1 MKRMLTTMTLSSI
14 LLLAAC
20 DQQEQATQTPAKTA
34 QDQSS
39 QQSNLIKPSAE
50 LLARLNFARVEEVDW
65 HTQLKVSGSIELDEK
80 RVARVGTTVSGR
92 VTEVKLLRGDLVKK
106 GDVLAMVH
114 SPVLA
119 EAQLTYLQA
128 QSQYDL
134 LRKAAARAQL
144 LFNEGVIAA
153 AEQQRRESE
162 LISSEAEWQAAR
174 DRMHILGMTDADIKQ
189 LERSR
194 KIQSVTALRAP
205 IDGVVIDRKV
215 SQGQVLEPAD
225 LAYTLANLSQI
236 WVVGEVPE
244 RYSADMYRDKAV
256 TVTIPALAGEERKT
270 RLSYVA
276 DTVTSQTRTLRVR
289 AVLDNQD
296 GRLKPDMLATLII
309 EGKVKKRLA
318 IPETAIVRE
327 ENSDKVFVQVTPG
340 QFELVSVK
348 LGDEEEGKRPVESG
362 LKAGQ
367 EIVVDGVFY
376 LNADRL
382 LKQQG
387 E

>member
-1 MKRMLTTMTLSSI
+1 M
-14 LLLAAC
+14 
-20 DQQEQATQTPAKTA
+20 
-34 QDQSS
+34 
-39 QQSNLIKPSAE
+39 
-50 LLARLNFARVEEVDW
+50 
-65 HTQLKVSGSIELDEK
+65 
-80 RVARVGTTVSGR
+80 
-92 VTEVKLLRGDLVKK
+92 
-106 GDVLAMVH
+106 
-114 SPVLA
+114 
-119 EAQLTYLQA
+119 
-128 QSQYDL
+128 
-134 LRKAAARAQL
+134 
-144 LFNEGVIAA
+144 IAA

-162 LISSEAEWQAAR
+162 LVSSEAEWQAAR
-174 DRMHILGMTDADIKQ
+174 DRMHILGMTDVDIKQ

-194 KIQSVTALRAP
+194 KIQSITALRAP

-225 LAYTLANLSQI
+225 LAYTIADLSQI

-244 RYSADMYRDKAV
+244 RYSSEMYREKAV

-270 RLSYVA
+270 QLSYVA
-276 DTVTSQTRTLRVR
+276 DTVTPQTRTLRVR
-289 AVLDNQD
+289 AVLDNSD

-309 EGKVKKRLA
+309 EGKAKKRLA

-327 ENSDKVFVQVTPG
+327 DNSDKVFVQVGQG

-348 LGDEEEGKRPVESG
+348 LGEEENGLRPVESG
-362 LKAGQ
+362 LKQGQ
-367 EIVVDGVFY
+367 EIVSDGVFY

>member
-1 MKRMLTTMTLSSI
+1 MKKILTTMTLSSI

-20 DQQEQATQTPAKTA
+20 DQSDKAADAKA
-34 QDQSS
+34 PQDQTS
-39 QQSNLIKPSAE
+39 QNQALVKPSAE
-50 LLARLNFARVEEVDW
+50 LLARLSFAKVEEVDW
-65 HTQLKVSGSIELDEK
+65 RTQLKVSGSIELDEK

-92 VTEVKLLRGDLVKK
+92 VTEIKVLRGDQVKK

-134 LRKAAARAQL
+134 ARKAAARAQL
-144 LFNEGVIAA
+144 LFKEGVIAA

-162 LISSEAEWQAAR
+162 LVSNEAEWQAAR

-194 KIQSVTALRAP
+194 KIQSVTSLRAP

-225 LAYTLANLSQI
+225 LAYTIADLAQI

-244 RYSADMYRDKAV
+244 RYSADMYREKAV
-256 TVTIPALAGEERKT
+256 TVTIPALASEERKT
-270 RLSYVA
+270 QLSYVA
-276 DTVTSQTRTLRVR
+276 DTVTPQTRTLRVR

-309 EGKVKKRLA
+309 EGKAKKRLA

-327 ENSDKVFVQVTPG
+327 ENVDKVFIKVAPD
-340 QFELVSVK
+340 QFELITVK
-348 LGDEEEGKRPVESG
+348 LGEEENGKRPVESG

-367 EIVVDGVFY
+367 EIVSDGVFY

-382 LKQQG
+382 LKLNG

>member
-1 MKRMLTTMTLSSI
+1 MKKILTTMTLSSI

-20 DQQEQATQTPAKTA
+20 DQSDKAADAAKA
-34 QDQSS
+34 PQDQTS
-39 QQSNLIKPSAE
+39 QNQALVKPSAE
-50 LLARLNFARVEEVDW
+50 LLARLSFTKVEEVDW
-65 HTQLKVSGSIELDEK
+65 RTQLKVSGSIELDEK

-92 VTEVKLLRGDLVKK
+92 VTEIKVLRGDQVKK

-134 LRKAAARAQL
+134 ARKAAARAQL
-144 LFNEGVIAA
+144 LFKEGVIAA

-162 LISSEAEWQAAR
+162 LVSNEAEWQAAR

-194 KIQSVTALRAP
+194 KIQSVTSLRAP

-225 LAYTLANLSQI
+225 LAYTIADLAQI

-244 RYSADMYRDKAV
+244 RYSADMYREKAV
-256 TVTIPALAGEERKT
+256 TVTIPALASEERKT
-270 RLSYVA
+270 QLSYVA
-276 DTVTSQTRTLRVR
+276 DTVTPQTRTLRVR

-309 EGKVKKRLA
+309 EGKAKKRLA

-327 ENSDKVFVQVTPG
+327 ENVDKVFIKVSAD
-340 QFELVSVK
+340 QFELITVK
-348 LGDEEEGKRPVESG
+348 LGEEENGKRPVESG

-367 EIVVDGVFY
+367 EIVSDGVFY

-382 LKQQG
+382 LKLNG

>member
-1 MKRMLTTMTLSSI
+1 MKKILTTMTLSSI

-20 DQQEQATQTPAKTA
+20 DQSDKATDAVKAP
-34 QDQSS
+34 QDQTT
-39 QQSNLIKPSAE
+39 QNQAFIKPSPE
-50 LLARLNFARVEEVDW
+50 LLSRLRFTQVEEIDW
-65 HTQLKVSGSIELDEK
+65 RSQLKVSGSIELDEK

-92 VTEVKLLRGDLVKK
+92 VTEIKVLRGDQVKK

-128 QSQYDL
+128 QSHYDL
-134 LRKAAARAQL
+134 SRKAAARAQL
-144 LFNEGVIAA
+144 LFKEGVIAA
-153 AEQQRRESE
+153 AEQQRRDSE
-162 LISSEAEWQAAR
+162 LVSSEAEWQAAR

-194 KIQSVTALRAP
+194 KIQSITALRAP
-205 IDGVVIDRKV
+205 IDGVVIDRNV

-225 LAYTLANLSQI
+225 LAYTIADLSQI

-244 RYSADMYRDKAV
+244 RYSSEMYREKAV

-270 RLSYVA
+270 QLSYVA
-276 DTVTSQTRTLRVR
+276 DTVTPQTRTLRVR
-289 AVLDNQD
+289 AVLDNSD

-309 EGKVKKRLA
+309 EGKAKKRLA

-327 ENSDKVFVQVTPG
+327 DNSDKVFVQVGQG

-348 LGDEEEGKRPVESG
+348 LGEEENGLRPVESG
-362 LKAGQ
+362 LKQGQ
-367 EIVVDGVFY
+367 EIVSDGVFY

>member
-1 MKRMLTTMTLSSI
+1 MKKILTTMTLSSI

-20 DQQEQATQTPAKTA
+20 DQSDKTSEATKAP

-39 QQSNLIKPSAE
+39 QNHSLVKPSAE
-50 LLARLNFARVEEVDW
+50 LLARLSFNSVEEVDW
-65 HTQLKVSGSIELDEK
+65 RTQLKVSGSIELDEK

-92 VTEVKLLRGDLVKK
+92 VTEIKVLRGDQVKK

-134 LRKAAARAQL
+134 ARKAAARAQL
-144 LFNEGVIAA
+144 LFKEGVIAA

-162 LISSEAEWQAAR
+162 LVSSEAEWQAAR

-205 IDGVVIDRKV
+205 INGVVIDRKV

-225 LAYTLANLSQI
+225 LAYTIADLSQI

-244 RYSADMYRDKAV
+244 RYSADMYREKAV

-270 RLSYVA
+270 QLSYVA
-276 DTVTSQTRTLRVR
+276 DTVTPQTRTLRVR
-289 AVLDNQD
+289 AVLDNSD

-309 EGKVKKRLA
+309 EGKAKKRLA

-327 ENSDKVFVQVTPG
+327 ENNDKVFVQLAPG

-348 LGDEEEGKRPVESG
+348 LGEEENGLRPVESG
-362 LKAGQ
+362 LKQGQ
-367 EIVVDGVFY
+367 QIVVEGVFY

>member
-1 MKRMLTTMTLSSI
+1 MKKILTTMTLSSI

-20 DQQEQATQTPAKTA
+20 DQSDKAADTAKA
-34 QDQSS
+34 PQDQTS
-39 QQSNLIKPSAE
+39 QNQAVVKPSAE
-50 LLARLNFARVEEVDW
+50 LLARLSFTKVEEVDW
-65 HTQLKVSGSIELDEK
+65 RTQLKVSGSIELDEK

-92 VTEVKLLRGDLVKK
+92 VTEIKVLRGDQVKK

-134 LRKAAARAQL
+134 ARKAAARAQL
-144 LFNEGVIAA
+144 LFKEGVIAA

-162 LISSEAEWQAAR
+162 LVSNEAEWQAAR

-194 KIQSVTALRAP
+194 KIQSVTSLRAP

-225 LAYTLANLSQI
+225 LAYTIADLAQI

-244 RYSADMYRDKAV
+244 RYSADMYREKAV
-256 TVTIPALAGEERKT
+256 TVTIPALASEERKT
-270 RLSYVA
+270 QLSYVA
-276 DTVTSQTRTLRVR
+276 DTVTPQTRTLRVR

-309 EGKVKKRLA
+309 EGKAKKRLA

-327 ENSDKVFVQVTPG
+327 ENVDKVFIKVSAD
-340 QFELVSVK
+340 QFELITVK
-348 LGDEEEGKRPVESG
+348 LGEEENGKRPVESG

-367 EIVVDGVFY
+367 EIVSDGVFY

-382 LKQQG
+382 LKLNG

>member
-1 MKRMLTTMTLSSI
+1 MKKILTTMTLSSI

-20 DQQEQATQTPAKTA
+20 DQSDKASDAAKA
-34 QDQSS
+34 PQDQVSVN
-39 QQSNLIKPSAE
+39 QSVIKPSAE
-50 LLARLNFARVEEVDW
+50 LLARLVVSKVEAVDW
-65 HTQLKVSGSIELDEK
+65 TTQLKVSGSIELDEK

-92 VTEVKLLRGDLVKK
+92 VTEVKLLRGDFVKK

-119 EAQLTYLQA
+119 EAQLTYLQS
-128 QSQYDL
+128 QSRYDL
-134 LRKAAARAQL
+134 SRKAAARAQL

-162 LISSEAEWQAAR
+162 LVSSEAEWQAAR

-194 KIQSVTALRAP
+194 KIQSITALRAP

-225 LAYTLANLSQI
+225 LAYTIADLSQI

-244 RYSADMYRDKAV
+244 RYSSEMYREKAV
-256 TVTIPALAGEERKT
+256 TVTIPALAGEERRT
-270 RLSYVA
+270 QLSYVA
-276 DTVTSQTRTLRVR
+276 DTVTPQTRTLRVR
-289 AVLDNQD
+289 AVLDNRD

-309 EGKVKKRLA
+309 EGKAKKRLA

-327 ENSDKVFVQVTPG
+327 ENSDKVFVQVAQG
-340 QFELVSVK
+340 QFELISVK
-348 LGDEEEGKRPVESG
+348 LGEEENGLRPVESG
-362 LKAGQ
+362 LKQGQ
-367 EIVVDGVFY
+367 EIVSDGVFY

>member
-1 MKRMLTTMTLSSI
+1 MKKILTTMTLSSI

-20 DQQEQATQTPAKTA
+20 DQSEKVADATKAP
-34 QDQSS
+34 QDQTS
-39 QQSNLIKPSAE
+39 QNQSLVKPSAE
-50 LLARLNFARVEEVDW
+50 LLARLSFAKVEEVDW
-65 HTQLKVSGSIELDEK
+65 RTQLKVSGSIELDEK

-92 VTEVKLLRGDLVKK
+92 VTEIKLLRGDAVKK

-119 EAQLTYLQA
+119 EAQLTYLQS
-128 QSQYDL
+128 QSKYDL
-134 LRKAAARAQL
+134 ARKAAARAQL
-144 LFNEGVIAA
+144 LFKEGVIAA

-162 LISSEAEWQAAR
+162 LVSSEAEWQAAR
-174 DRMHILGMTDADIKQ
+174 DRMHILGMTDTDIKQ

-225 LAYTLANLSQI
+225 LAYTIADLAQI

-244 RYSADMYRDKAV
+244 RYSADMYREKAV

-270 RLSYVA
+270 QLSYVA

-289 AVLDNQD
+289 AVLDNSD

-309 EGKVKKRLA
+309 EGKAKKRLA

-327 ENSDKVFVQVTPG
+327 ENSDKVFVQVAPG
-340 QFELVSVK
+340 QFELVAVK

-362 LKAGQ
+362 LKQGQ
-367 EIVVDGVFY
+367 EVVVDGVFY

-382 LKQQG
+382 LKLNG

>member
-1 MKRMLTTMTLSSI
+1 MKKILTTMTLSSI

-20 DQQEQATQTPAKTA
+20 DQSDKAADDAKA
-34 QDQSS
+34 PQDQIS
-39 QQSNLIKPSAE
+39 QNQSLVKPSAE
-50 LLARLNFARVEEVDW
+50 LLARLSFAKVEEVDW
-65 HTQLKVSGSIELDEK
+65 RSQLKVSGSIELDEK

-92 VTEVKLLRGDLVKK
+92 VTEIKVLRGDQVKK

-134 LRKAAARAQL
+134 ARKAAGRAQL
-144 LFNEGVIAA
+144 LFKEGVIAA

-162 LISSEAEWQAAR
+162 LVSSEAEWQAAR
-174 DRMHILGMTDADIKQ
+174 DRMHILGMTEADIKQ

-194 KIQSVTALRAP
+194 KIQSITSLRAP

-215 SQGQVLEPAD
+215 SQGLVLEPAD
-225 LAYTLANLSQI
+225 LAYTIADLTQI

-244 RYSADMYRDKAV
+244 RYSSEMYRDKAV
-256 TVTIPALAGEERKT
+256 TVTIPALAGEQRKAQ
-270 RLSYVA
+270 LSYVA
-276 DTVTSQTRTLRVR
+276 DTVTPQTRTLRVR
-289 AVLDNQD
+289 SVLDNGD

-309 EGKVKKRLA
+309 EGEAKKRLA

-327 ENSDKVFVQVTPG
+327 ENSDKVFVQVAQG
-340 QFELVSVK
+340 QFELISVK
-348 LGDEEEGKRPVESG
+348 LGEEENGLRPVESG
-362 LKAGQ
+362 LKQGQ

-382 LKQQG
+382 LKLQG

>member
-1 MKRMLTTMTLSSI
+1 MKKILTTMTLSSI

-20 DQQEQATQTPAKTA
+20 DQSDKANDAAKTP
-34 QDQSS
+34 QDQTS
-39 QQSNLIKPSAE
+39 QNQSVVKPSAE
-50 LLARLNFARVEEVDW
+50 LLARLNFSKVEEMDW
-65 HTQLKVSGSIELDEK
+65 RTQLKVSGSIELDEK

-92 VTEVKLLRGDLVKK
+92 VTEIKVLRGDQVKK
-106 GDVLAMVH
+106 GDVLAMIH

-119 EAQLTYLQA
+119 EAQLAYLQA

-134 LRKAAARAQL
+134 SRKAAARAQL
-144 LFNEGVIAA
+144 LFKEGVIAA

-162 LISSEAEWQAAR
+162 LVSSEAEWQAAR

-194 KIQSVTALRAP
+194 KIQSITALRAP

-225 LAYTLANLSQI
+225 LAYTIADLSQI

-244 RYSADMYRDKAV
+244 RYSSEMYREKAV

-270 RLSYVA
+270 QLSYVA
-276 DTVTSQTRTLRVR
+276 DTVTPQTRTLRVR
-289 AVLDNQD
+289 AVLDNRD

-309 EGKVKKRLA
+309 EGKAKKRLA

-327 ENSDKVFVQVTPG
+327 ENSDKVFVQVAQG
-340 QFELVSVK
+340 QFELISVK
-348 LGDEEEGKRPVESG
+348 LGEEENGLRPVESG
-362 LKAGQ
+362 LKQGQ
-367 EIVVDGVFY
+367 EIVSDGVFY

>member
-1 MKRMLTTMTLSSI
+1 MKKILTTMTLSSI

-20 DQQEQATQTPAKTA
+20 DQSDKAADAKA
-34 QDQSS
+34 PQDQTS
-39 QQSNLIKPSAE
+39 QNQALVKPSAE
-50 LLARLNFARVEEVDW
+50 LLARLSFTKVEEVDW
-65 HTQLKVSGSIELDEK
+65 RTQLKVSGSIELDEK

-92 VTEVKLLRGDLVKK
+92 VTEIKVLRGDQVKK

-134 LRKAAARAQL
+134 ARKAAARAQL
-144 LFNEGVIAA
+144 LFKEGVIAA

-162 LISSEAEWQAAR
+162 LVSNEAEWQAAR

-194 KIQSVTALRAP
+194 KIQSVTSLRAP

-225 LAYTLANLSQI
+225 LAYTIADLAQI

-244 RYSADMYRDKAV
+244 RYSADMYREKAV
-256 TVTIPALAGEERKT
+256 TVTIPALASEERKT
-270 RLSYVA
+270 QLSYVA
-276 DTVTSQTRTLRVR
+276 DTVTPQTRTLRVR

-309 EGKVKKRLA
+309 EGKAKKRLA

-327 ENSDKVFVQVTPG
+327 ENVDKVFIKVSAD
-340 QFELVSVK
+340 QFELITVK
-348 LGDEEEGKRPVESG
+348 LGEEENGKRPVESG

-367 EIVVDGVFY
+367 EIVSDGVFY

-382 LKQQG
+382 LKLNG

>member
-1 MKRMLTTMTLSSI
+1 MKKILTTMTLSSI

-20 DQQEQATQTPAKTA
+20 DQSDKAADAAKA
-34 QDQSS
+34 PQDQTS
-39 QQSNLIKPSAE
+39 QNQALVKPSAE
-50 LLARLNFARVEEVDW
+50 LLARLSFTKVEEVDW
-65 HTQLKVSGSIELDEK
+65 RTQLKVSGSIELDEK

-92 VTEVKLLRGDLVKK
+92 VTEIKVLRGDQVKK

-114 SPVLA
+114 SPALA

-134 LRKAAARAQL
+134 ARKAAARAQL
-144 LFNEGVIAA
+144 LFKEGVIAA

-162 LISSEAEWQAAR
+162 LVSNEAEWQAAR

-194 KIQSVTALRAP
+194 KIQSVTSLRAP

-225 LAYTLANLSQI
+225 LAYTIADLAQI

-244 RYSADMYRDKAV
+244 RYSADMYREKAV
-256 TVTIPALAGEERKT
+256 TVTIPALASEERKT
-270 RLSYVA
+270 QLSYVA
-276 DTVTSQTRTLRVR
+276 DTVTPQTRTLRVR

-309 EGKVKKRLA
+309 EGKAKKRLA

-327 ENSDKVFVQVTPG
+327 ENVDKVFIKVSAD
-340 QFELVSVK
+340 QFELITVK
-348 LGDEEEGKRPVESG
+348 LGEEENGKRPVESG

-367 EIVVDGVFY
+367 EIVSDGVFY

-382 LKQQG
+382 LKLNG

>member
-1 MKRMLTTMTLSSI
+1 MKKILTTMTLSSI

-20 DQQEQATQTPAKTA
+20 DQSDKAVDTAKA
-34 QDQSS
+34 PQDQTS
-39 QQSNLIKPSAE
+39 QNQALVKPSAE
-50 LLARLNFARVEEVDW
+50 LLARLSFTKVEEVDW
-65 HTQLKVSGSIELDEK
+65 RTQLKVSGSIELDEK

-92 VTEVKLLRGDLVKK
+92 VTEIKVLRGDQVKK

-114 SPVLA
+114 SPALA

-134 LRKAAARAQL
+134 ARKAAARAQL
-144 LFNEGVIAA
+144 LFKEGVIAA

-162 LISSEAEWQAAR
+162 LVSNEAEWQAAR

-194 KIQSVTALRAP
+194 KIQSVTSLRAP

-225 LAYTLANLSQI
+225 LAYTIADLAQI

-244 RYSADMYRDKAV
+244 RYSADMYREKAV
-256 TVTIPALAGEERKT
+256 TVTIPALASEERKT
-270 RLSYVA
+270 QLSYVA
-276 DTVTSQTRTLRVR
+276 DTVTPQTRTLRVR

-309 EGKVKKRLA
+309 EGKAKKRLA

-327 ENSDKVFVQVTPG
+327 ENVDKVFIKVSAD
-340 QFELVSVK
+340 QFELITVK
-348 LGDEEEGKRPVESG
+348 LGEEENGKRPVESG

-367 EIVVDGVFY
+367 EIVSDGVFY

-382 LKQQG
+382 LKLNG

>member
-1 MKRMLTTMTLSSI
+1 MKKILTTMTLSSI

-20 DQQEQATQTPAKTA
+20 DQSDKATDAAKA
-34 QDQSS
+34 LQDQTS
-39 QQSNLIKPSAE
+39 QNQSVVKPSAE
-50 LLARLNFARVEEVDW
+50 LLARLNFTKVEEVDW
-65 HTQLKVSGSIELDEK
+65 RTQLKVSGSIELDEK

-92 VTEVKLLRGDLVKK
+92 VTEIKVLRGDQVKK

-134 LRKAAARAQL
+134 SRKAATRAQL
-144 LFNEGVIAA
+144 LFKEGVIAA

-162 LISSEAEWQAAR
+162 LVSSEAEWQAAR

-194 KIQSVTALRAP
+194 KIQSITALRAP

-225 LAYTLANLSQI
+225 LAYTIADLSQI

-244 RYSADMYRDKAV
+244 RYSSEMYREKAV

-270 RLSYVA
+270 QLSYVA
-276 DTVTSQTRTLRVR
+276 DTVTPQTRTLRVR
-289 AVLDNQD
+289 AVLDNRD

-309 EGKVKKRLA
+309 EGKAKKRLA

-327 ENSDKVFVQVTPG
+327 ENSDKVFVQVAQG
-340 QFELVSVK
+340 QFELISVK
-348 LGDEEEGKRPVESG
+348 LGEEENGLRPVESG
-362 LKAGQ
+362 LKQGQ
-367 EIVVDGVFY
+367 EIVSDGVFY

-382 LKQQG
+382 LKLQG

>member
-1 MKRMLTTMTLSSI
+1 MKKILTTMTLSSI

-20 DQQEQATQTPAKTA
+20 DQSDKATDAVKAP
-34 QDQSS
+34 QDQTS
-39 QQSNLIKPSAE
+39 QNQSVVKPSAE
-50 LLARLNFARVEEVDW
+50 LLARLNFTKVEEVDW
-65 HTQLKVSGSIELDEK
+65 RSQLKVSGSIELDEK

-92 VTEVKLLRGDLVKK
+92 VTEIKVLRGDQVKK

-119 EAQLTYLQA
+119 EAQQTYLQA

-134 LRKAAARAQL
+134 SRKAATRAQL
-144 LFNEGVIAA
+144 LFKEGVIAA

-162 LISSEAEWQAAR
+162 LVSSEAEWQAAR

-194 KIQSVTALRAP
+194 KIQSITALRAP

-225 LAYTLANLSQI
+225 LAYTIADLSQI

-244 RYSADMYRDKAV
+244 RYSSEMYREKAV

-270 RLSYVA
+270 QLSYVA
-276 DTVTSQTRTLRVR
+276 DTVTPQTRTLRVR
-289 AVLDNQD
+289 AVLDNSD

-309 EGKVKKRLA
+309 EGKAKKRLA

-327 ENSDKVFVQVTPG
+327 DNSDKVFVQVGQG

-348 LGDEEEGKRPVESG
+348 LGEEENGLRPVESG
-362 LKAGQ
+362 LKQGQ
-367 EIVVDGVFY
+367 EIVSDGVFY

>member
-20 DQQEQATQTPAKTA
+20 DQQEQATQTLAKAA
-34 QDQSS
+34 QDQAS

-134 LRKAAARAQL
+134 SRKAAARAQL

>member
-1 MKRMLTTMTLSSI
+1 MKKILTTMTLSSI

-20 DQQEQATQTPAKTA
+20 DQSDKAVDTAKA
-34 QDQSS
+34 PQDQTS
-39 QQSNLIKPSAE
+39 QNQALVKPSAE
-50 LLARLNFARVEEVDW
+50 LLARLSFTKVEEVDW
-65 HTQLKVSGSIELDEK
+65 RTQLKVSGSIELDEK

-92 VTEVKLLRGDLVKK
+92 VTEIKVLRGDQVKK

-114 SPVLA
+114 SPALA

-134 LRKAAARAQL
+134 ARKAAARAQL
-144 LFNEGVIAA
+144 LFKEGVIAA

-162 LISSEAEWQAAR
+162 LVSNEAEWQAAR

-194 KIQSVTALRAP
+194 KIQSVTSLRAP

-225 LAYTLANLSQI
+225 LAYTIADLAQI

-244 RYSADMYRDKAV
+244 RYSADMYREKAV
-256 TVTIPALAGEERKT
+256 TVTIPALASEERKT
-270 RLSYVA
+270 QLSYVA
-276 DTVTSQTRTLRVR
+276 DTVTPQTRTLRVR

-309 EGKVKKRLA
+309 EGKAKKRLA

-327 ENSDKVFVQVTPG
+327 ENVDKVFIKVSAE
-340 QFELVSVK
+340 QFELITVK
-348 LGDEEEGKRPVESG
+348 LGEEENGKRPVESG

-367 EIVVDGVFY
+367 EIVSDGVFY

-382 LKQQG
+382 LKLNG

>member
-1 MKRMLTTMTLSSI
+1 MKKILTTMTLSSI

-20 DQQEQATQTPAKTA
+20 DQSDKAADTAKA
-34 QDQSS
+34 PQDQTS
-39 QQSNLIKPSAE
+39 QNQSLVKPSAE
-50 LLARLNFARVEEVDW
+50 LLARLSFAKVEEVDW
-65 HTQLKVSGSIELDEK
+65 RTQLKVSGSIELDEK

-92 VTEVKLLRGDLVKK
+92 VTEIKVLRGDQVKK

-114 SPVLA
+114 SPALA

-134 LRKAAARAQL
+134 ARKAAARAQL
-144 LFNEGVIAA
+144 LFKEGVIAA

-162 LISSEAEWQAAR
+162 LVSNEAEWQAAR

-194 KIQSVTALRAP
+194 KIQSVTSLRAP

-225 LAYTLANLSQI
+225 LAYTIADLAQI

-244 RYSADMYRDKAV
+244 RYSADMYREKAV
-256 TVTIPALAGEERKT
+256 TVTIPALASEERKT
-270 RLSYVA
+270 QLSYVA
-276 DTVTSQTRTLRVR
+276 DTVTPQTRTLRVR

-309 EGKVKKRLA
+309 EGKAKKRLA

-327 ENSDKVFVQVTPG
+327 ENVDKVFIKVSAD
-340 QFELVSVK
+340 QFELITVK
-348 LGDEEEGKRPVESG
+348 LGEEENGKRPVESG

-367 EIVVDGVFY
+367 EIVSDGVFY

-382 LKQQG
+382 LKLNG

>member
-1 MKRMLTTMTLSSI
+1 MKKILTTMTLSSI

-20 DQQEQATQTPAKTA
+20 DQSDKAADAAKA
-34 QDQSS
+34 PQDQTS
-39 QQSNLIKPSAE
+39 QNQALVKPSAE
-50 LLARLNFARVEEVDW
+50 LLARLSFAKVEEVDW
-65 HTQLKVSGSIELDEK
+65 RTQLKVSGSIELDEK

-92 VTEVKLLRGDLVKK
+92 VTEIKVLRGDQVKK

-134 LRKAAARAQL
+134 ARKAAARAQL
-144 LFNEGVIAA
+144 LFKEGVIAA

-162 LISSEAEWQAAR
+162 LVSNEAEWQAAR

-194 KIQSVTALRAP
+194 KIQSVTSLRAP

-225 LAYTLANLSQI
+225 LAYTIADLAQI

-244 RYSADMYRDKAV
+244 RYSSEMYREKAV

-270 RLSYVA
+270 QLSYVA
-276 DTVTSQTRTLRVR
+276 DTVTPQTRTLRVR

-309 EGKVKKRLA
+309 EGKAKKRLA

-327 ENSDKVFVQVTPG
+327 ENVDKVFIKVSAD
-340 QFELVSVK
+340 QFELITVK
-348 LGDEEEGKRPVESG
+348 LGEEENGKRPVESG

-367 EIVVDGVFY
+367 EIVSDGVFY

-382 LKQQG
+382 LKLNG

>member
-1 MKRMLTTMTLSSI
+1 MKKILTTMTLSSI

-20 DQQEQATQTPAKTA
+20 DQSDKTSEATKAP

-39 QQSNLIKPSAE
+39 QNHSLVKPSAE
-50 LLARLNFARVEEVDW
+50 LLARLSFTKVEEVDW
-65 HTQLKVSGSIELDEK
+65 RTQLKVSGSIELDEK

-119 EAQLTYLQA
+119 EAQLNYLQA
-128 QSQYDL
+128 QSRYDL
-134 LRKAAARAQL
+134 SRKAAARAQL
-144 LFNEGVIAA
+144 LFKEGVIAA

-162 LISSEAEWQAAR
+162 LVSSEAEWQAAR
-174 DRMHILGMTDADIKQ
+174 DRMHILGMTDSDIKQ

-194 KIQSVTALRAP
+194 KIQSVTSLRAP
-205 IDGVVIDRKV
+205 IDGVIIDRKV

-225 LAYTLANLSQI
+225 LAYTIANLNQI

-244 RYSADMYRDKAV
+244 RYSADMYREKIV

-270 RLSYVA
+270 QLSYVA
-276 DTVTSQTRTLRVR
+276 DTVTPQTRTLRVR
-289 AVLDNQD
+289 AVLDNSD

-309 EGKVKKRLA
+309 EGKAKKRLA

-327 ENSDKVFVQVTPG
+327 DNSDKVFVQVGQG

-348 LGDEEEGKRPVESG
+348 LGEEENGLRPVESG
-362 LKAGQ
+362 LKQGQ
-367 EIVVDGVFY
+367 EIVSDGVFY

>member
-1 MKRMLTTMTLSSI
+1 MKKILTTMTLSSI

-20 DQQEQATQTPAKTA
+20 DQNDKAADAAKA
-34 QDQSS
+34 PQDQTS
-39 QQSNLIKPSAE
+39 QNQSLVKPSAE
-50 LLARLNFARVEEVDW
+50 LLARLSFAKVEEVDW
-65 HTQLKVSGSIELDEK
+65 RTQLKVSGSIELDEK
-80 RVARVGTTVSGR
+80 RVARVGSTVSGR
-92 VTEVKLLRGDLVKK
+92 VTEIKVLRGDQVKK
-106 GDVLAMVH
+106 GDVLAVVH

-128 QSQYDL
+128 QSHYDL
-134 LRKAAARAQL
+134 SRKAVARAQL
-144 LFNEGVIAA
+144 LFKEGVIAA

-162 LISSEAEWQAAR
+162 LVSSEAEWQAAR

-225 LAYTLANLSQI
+225 LAYTIADLSQI

-244 RYSADMYRDKAV
+244 RYSSEMYREKAV
-256 TVTIPALAGEERKT
+256 TVTIPALAGEKRKT
-270 RLSYVA
+270 QLSYVA

-289 AVLDNQD
+289 AVLDNKN

-309 EGKVKKRLA
+309 EGKAKKRLA

-327 ENSDKVFVQVTPG
+327 ENSDKVFVQLAQG

-348 LGDEEEGKRPVESG
+348 LGEEENGLRPVESG
-362 LKAGQ
+362 LKQGQ
-367 EIVVDGVFY
+367 EIVSNGVFY

-382 LKQQG
+382 LKLNG

>member
-1 MKRMLTTMTLSSI
+1 MKKILTTMTLSSI

-20 DQQEQATQTPAKTA
+20 DQSDKANDAAKTP
-34 QDQSS
+34 QDQTS
-39 QQSNLIKPSAE
+39 QNQSVVKPSAE
-50 LLARLNFARVEEVDW
+50 LLARLSFTKVEEMDW
-65 HTQLKVSGSIELDEK
+65 RTQLKVSGSIELDEK

-92 VTEVKLLRGDLVKK
+92 VTEIKVLRGDQVKK
-106 GDVLAMVH
+106 GDVLAMIH

-119 EAQLTYLQA
+119 EAQLAYLQA

-134 LRKAAARAQL
+134 SRKAAARAQL
-144 LFNEGVIAA
+144 LFKEGVIAA

-162 LISSEAEWQAAR
+162 LVSSEAEWQAAR

-205 IDGVVIDRKV
+205 INGVVIDRKV

-225 LAYTLANLSQI
+225 LAYTIADLSQI

-244 RYSADMYRDKAV
+244 RYSSEMYREKAV

-270 RLSYVA
+270 QLSYVA
-276 DTVTSQTRTLRVR
+276 DTVTPQTRTLRVR
-289 AVLDNQD
+289 AVLDNSD

-309 EGKVKKRLA
+309 EGKAKKRLA

-327 ENSDKVFVQVTPG
+327 DNSDKVFVQVGQG
-340 QFELVSVK
+340 QFELASVK
-348 LGDEEEGKRPVESG
+348 LGEEENGLRPVESG
-362 LKAGQ
+362 LKQGQ
-367 EIVVDGVFY
+367 EIVSDGVFY

>member
-1 MKRMLTTMTLSSI
+1 MKKILTTMTLSSI

-20 DQQEQATQTPAKTA
+20 DQSDKAADTAKA
-34 QDQSS
+34 PQDQTS
-39 QQSNLIKPSAE
+39 QNQSLVKPSAE
-50 LLARLNFARVEEVDW
+50 LLARLSFAKVEEVDW
-65 HTQLKVSGSIELDEK
+65 RTQLKVSGSIELDEK

-92 VTEVKLLRGDLVKK
+92 VTEIKLLRGDAVKK

-128 QSQYDL
+128 QSRYDL
-134 LRKAAARAQL
+134 SRKAAARAQL

-162 LISSEAEWQAAR
+162 LVSSEAEWQAAR
-174 DRMHILGMTDADIKQ
+174 DRMHILGMTDGDIKQ

-205 IDGVVIDRKV
+205 IDGVIIDRKV

-225 LAYTLANLSQI
+225 LAYTIADLAQI

-244 RYSADMYRDKAV
+244 RYSADMYREKAV

-270 RLSYVA
+270 NLSYVA

-289 AVLDNQD
+289 AVLDNKD

-309 EGKVKKRLA
+309 EGKAKKRLA

-327 ENSDKVFVQVTPG
+327 ENSDKVFVQVAPG
-340 QFELVSVK
+340 SFELVSVK

-362 LKAGQ
+362 LKQGQ
-367 EIVVDGVFY
+367 EVVVDGVFY

-382 LKQQG
+382 LKLNG

>member
-1 MKRMLTTMTLSSI
+1 MKKILTTMTLSSI

-20 DQQEQATQTPAKTA
+20 DQSDKATDAAKA
-34 QDQSS
+34 PQDQTS
-39 QQSNLIKPSAE
+39 QNQSVVKPSAE
-50 LLARLNFARVEEVDW
+50 LLARLNFTKVEEVDW
-65 HTQLKVSGSIELDEK
+65 RTQLKVSGSIELDEK

-92 VTEVKLLRGDLVKK
+92 VTEIKVLRGDQVKK

-119 EAQLTYLQA
+119 EAQQTYLQA

-134 LRKAAARAQL
+134 SRKAATRAQL
-144 LFNEGVIAA
+144 LFKEGVIAA

-162 LISSEAEWQAAR
+162 LVSSEAEWQAAR

-194 KIQSVTALRAP
+194 KIQSITALRAP

-225 LAYTLANLSQI
+225 LAYTIADLSQI

-244 RYSADMYRDKAV
+244 RYSSEMYREKAV
-256 TVTIPALAGEERKT
+256 TVTIPALAGEERKAQ
-270 RLSYVA
+270 LSYVA
-276 DTVTSQTRTLRVR
+276 DTVTPQTRTLRVR
-289 AVLDNQD
+289 AVLDNSD

-309 EGKVKKRLA
+309 EGKAKKRLA

-327 ENSDKVFVQVTPG
+327 DNSDKVFVQVGQG

-348 LGDEEEGKRPVESG
+348 LGEEENGLRPVESG
-362 LKAGQ
+362 LKQGQ
-367 EIVVDGVFY
+367 EIVSDGVFY

>member
-1 MKRMLTTMTLSSI
+1 MKKILTTMTLSSI

-20 DQQEQATQTPAKTA
+20 DQSDKGSDAAKTP
-34 QDQSS
+34 QDQTS
-39 QQSNLIKPSAE
+39 QNHSLVKPSAE
-50 LLARLNFARVEEVDW
+50 LLARLNFTRVEEVDW
-65 HTQLKVSGSIELDEK
+65 RTQLKVSGSIELDEK

-92 VTEVKLLRGDLVKK
+92 VTEIKVLRGDQVKK

-119 EAQLTYLQA
+119 EAQLAYLQA

-134 LRKAAARAQL
+134 SRKAAARAQL
-144 LFNEGVIAA
+144 LFKEGVIAA

-162 LISSEAEWQAAR
+162 LVSSEAEWQAAR
-174 DRMHILGMTDADIKQ
+174 DRMHILGMTNADIKQ

-225 LAYTLANLSQI
+225 LAYTIADLSQI

-244 RYSADMYRDKAV
+244 RYSSEMYREKAV

-270 RLSYVA
+270 QLSYVA
-276 DTVTSQTRTLRVR
+276 DTVTPQTRTLRVR
-289 AVLDNQD
+289 AVLDNSD

-309 EGKVKKRLA
+309 EGKAKKRLA

-327 ENSDKVFVQVTPG
+327 ENSDKVFVQVAQG
-340 QFELVSVK
+340 QFELISVK
-348 LGDEEEGKRPVESG
+348 LGEEENGLRPVESG
-362 LKAGQ
+362 LKQGQ
-367 EIVVDGVFY
+367 EIVSDGVFY

-382 LKQQG
+382 LKLQG

>member
-1 MKRMLTTMTLSSI
+1 MKKILTTMTLSSI

-20 DQQEQATQTPAKTA
+20 DQSDKANDAAKTP
-34 QDQSS
+34 QDQTS
-39 QQSNLIKPSAE
+39 QNQSVVKPSAE
-50 LLARLNFARVEEVDW
+50 LLARLSFTKVEEMDW
-65 HTQLKVSGSIELDEK
+65 RTQLKVSGSIELDEK

-92 VTEVKLLRGDLVKK
+92 VTEIKVLRGDQVKK
-106 GDVLAMVH
+106 GDVLAMIH

-119 EAQLTYLQA
+119 EAQLAYLQA

-134 LRKAAARAQL
+134 SRKAAARAQL
-144 LFNEGVIAA
+144 LFKEGVIAA

-162 LISSEAEWQAAR
+162 LVSSEAEWQAAR

-205 IDGVVIDRKV
+205 INGVVIDRKV

-225 LAYTLANLSQI
+225 LAYTIADLSQI

-244 RYSADMYRDKAV
+244 RYSSEMYREKAV

-270 RLSYVA
+270 QLSYVA
-276 DTVTSQTRTLRVR
+276 DTVTPQTRTLRVR
-289 AVLDNQD
+289 AVLDNSD

-309 EGKVKKRLA
+309 EGKAKKRLA

-327 ENSDKVFVQVTPG
+327 DNSDKVFVQVGQG
-340 QFELVSVK
+340 QFELASVK
-348 LGDEEEGKRPVESG
+348 LGEEENGLRPVESG
-362 LKAGQ
+362 LKQGQ
-367 EIVVDGVFY
+367 EIVSDGVFT
-376 LNADRL
+376 
-382 LKQQG
+382 
-387 E
+387 

>member
-1 MKRMLTTMTLSSI
+1 MKKILTTMTLSSI

-20 DQQEQATQTPAKTA
+20 DQSDKAADAKA
-34 QDQSS
+34 PQDQTS
-39 QQSNLIKPSAE
+39 QNQALVKPSAE
-50 LLARLNFARVEEVDW
+50 LLARLSFTKVEEVDW
-65 HTQLKVSGSIELDEK
+65 RTQLKVSGSIELDEK

-92 VTEVKLLRGDLVKK
+92 VTEIKVLRGDQVKK

-114 SPVLA
+114 SPALA

-134 LRKAAARAQL
+134 ARKAAARAQL
-144 LFNEGVIAA
+144 LFKEGVIAA

-162 LISSEAEWQAAR
+162 LVSNEAEWQAAR

-194 KIQSVTALRAP
+194 KIQSVTSLRAP

-225 LAYTLANLSQI
+225 LAYTIADLAQI

-244 RYSADMYRDKAV
+244 RYSADMYREKAV
-256 TVTIPALAGEERKT
+256 TVTIPALASEERKT
-270 RLSYVA
+270 QLSYVA
-276 DTVTSQTRTLRVR
+276 DTVTPQTRTLRVR

-309 EGKVKKRLA
+309 EGKAKKRLA

-327 ENSDKVFVQVTPG
+327 ENVDKVFIKVSAD
-340 QFELVSVK
+340 QFELITVK
-348 LGDEEEGKRPVESG
+348 LGEEENGKRPVESG

-367 EIVVDGVFY
+367 EIVSDGVFY

-382 LKQQG
+382 LKLNG

>member
-1 MKRMLTTMTLSSI
+1 MKKILTTMTLSSI

-20 DQQEQATQTPAKTA
+20 DQSDKAADAKA
-34 QDQSS
+34 PQDQTS
-39 QQSNLIKPSAE
+39 QNQALVKPSAE
-50 LLARLNFARVEEVDW
+50 LLARLSFAKVEEVDW
-65 HTQLKVSGSIELDEK
+65 RTQLKVSGSIELDEK

-92 VTEVKLLRGDLVKK
+92 VTEIKVLRGDQVKK

-134 LRKAAARAQL
+134 ARKAAARAQL
-144 LFNEGVIAA
+144 LFKEGVIAA

-162 LISSEAEWQAAR
+162 LVSNEAEWQAAR

-194 KIQSVTALRAP
+194 KIQSVTSLRAP

-215 SQGQVLEPAD
+215 SQGQVLEQAD
-225 LAYTLANLSQI
+225 LAYTIADLAQI

-244 RYSADMYRDKAV
+244 RYSADMYREKAV
-256 TVTIPALAGEERKT
+256 TVTIPALVSEERKT
-270 RLSYVA
+270 QLSYVA
-276 DTVTSQTRTLRVR
+276 DTVTPQTRTLRVR

-309 EGKVKKRLA
+309 EGKAKKRLA

-327 ENSDKVFVQVTPG
+327 ENVDKVFIKVSAD
-340 QFELVSVK
+340 QFELITVK
-348 LGDEEEGKRPVESG
+348 LGEEENGKRPVESG

-367 EIVVDGVFY
+367 EIVSDGVFY

-382 LKQQG
+382 LKLNG

>member
-1 MKRMLTTMTLSSI
+1 MKKILTTMTLSSI

-20 DQQEQATQTPAKTA
+20 DQSDKATDAAKA
-34 QDQSS
+34 PQDQTS
-39 QQSNLIKPSAE
+39 QNQSVVKPSAE
-50 LLARLNFARVEEVDW
+50 LLARLNFTKVEEVDW
-65 HTQLKVSGSIELDEK
+65 RTQLKVSGSIELDEK

-92 VTEVKLLRGDLVKK
+92 VTEIKVLRGDQVKK

-119 EAQLTYLQA
+119 EAQQTYLQA

-134 LRKAAARAQL
+134 SRKAATRAQL
-144 LFNEGVIAA
+144 LFKEGVIAA

-162 LISSEAEWQAAR
+162 LVSSEAEWQAAR

-194 KIQSVTALRAP
+194 KIQSITALRAP

-225 LAYTLANLSQI
+225 LAYTIADLSQI

-244 RYSADMYRDKAV
+244 RYSSEMYREKAV

-270 RLSYVA
+270 QLSYVA
-276 DTVTSQTRTLRVR
+276 DTVTPQTRTLRVR
-289 AVLDNQD
+289 AVLDNSD

-309 EGKVKKRLA
+309 EGKAKKRLA

-327 ENSDKVFVQVTPG
+327 DNSDKVFVQVGQG

-348 LGDEEEGKRPVESG
+348 LGEEENGLRPVESG
-362 LKAGQ
+362 LKQGQ
-367 EIVVDGVFY
+367 EIVSDGVFY

>member
-1 MKRMLTTMTLSSI
+1 MKKILTTMTLSSI

-20 DQQEQATQTPAKTA
+20 DQSEKVADATKAP
-34 QDQSS
+34 QDQTS
-39 QQSNLIKPSAE
+39 QNQLLVKPSAE
-50 LLARLNFARVEEVDW
+50 LLARLSFAKVEEVDW
-65 HTQLKVSGSIELDEK
+65 RTQLKVSGSIELDEK

-92 VTEVKLLRGDLVKK
+92 VTEIKVLRGDQVKK

-119 EAQLTYLQA
+119 EAQLTYLQS
-128 QSQYDL
+128 QSKYDL
-134 LRKAAARAQL
+134 ARKAAARAQL
-144 LFNEGVIAA
+144 LFKEGVIAA

-162 LISSEAEWQAAR
+162 LVSSEAEWQAAR
-174 DRMHILGMTDADIKQ
+174 DRMHILGMTDTDIKQ

-225 LAYTLANLSQI
+225 LAYTIADLAQI

-244 RYSADMYRDKAV
+244 RYSADMYREKAV
-256 TVTIPALAGEERKT
+256 TVTIPALTGEERKT
-270 RLSYVA
+270 QLSYVA
-276 DTVTSQTRTLRVR
+276 DTVTPQTRTLRVR
-289 AVLDNQD
+289 AVLDNSD

-309 EGKVKKRLA
+309 EGKAKKRLA

-327 ENSDKVFVQVTPG
+327 ENSDKVFVQVVQG
-340 QFELVSVK
+340 QFELISVK
-348 LGDEEEGKRPVESG
+348 LGEEENGLRPVESG
-362 LKAGQ
+362 LKQGQ
-367 EIVVDGVFY
+367 EIVSDGVFY

-382 LKQQG
+382 LKLQG